1 MQIFFSLLSS
11 VALSF
16 SDDEN
21 AGSNIDVLLVVLL
34 FLPVTLAVV
43 LESPLKPAVSALM
56 SRLATK
62 QKKPPVRPES
72 AEPGSKGKEDKHNV
86 PSNAEANSRQSSLP
100 LRWLG
105 RSSTGPSIA
114 RHGNLTTKLEPQAA
128 YVFFK
133 PSQNT
138 ACGITL
144 GARAHF
150 AELTKSRNGLRG
162 VSLEVDIVTKVQS
175 QAARDGNIK
184 VGDRIIAING
194 EVPSADEGPDIIL
207 SSITNGST
215 LQLKLLSEQAAVVV
229 NAVEPDGIA
238 ATCGLKVGH
247 EVILINGER
256 VTSHQHGE
264 RLIKSAQGEVKISV
278 AESTSWRDL
287 DVPESPRGGST
298 NPRSLSI
305 GQRSASDL

>member
-86 PSNAEANSRQSSLP
+86 PSNAEANSRRSSLP
-100 LRWLG
+100 LRWPG
-105 RSSTGPSIA
+105 RSRTDTSV
-114 RHGNLTTKLEPQAA
+114 NLTTKPEPPAA

-133 PSQNT
+133 PSQST

-150 AELTKSRNGLRG
+150 AELTKSQNGLRG
-162 VSLEVDIVTKVQS
+162 VSLEVNIATKVQS

-247 EVILINGER
+247 EVILINGEC

-264 RLIKSAQGEVKISV
+264 RLIKSAQGEVKISACRV
-278 AESTSWRDL
+278 DKLARF
-287 DVPESPRGGST
+287 
-298 NPRSLSI
+298 
-305 GQRSASDL
+305 